1 MKIFTE
7 KGLREYIAKERYQE
21 DLNRRVDMKLDELTA
36 QLHELRWKVEA
47 LEHEVRAP
55 RTPVADNAIK
65 MEASDNG

>member
-21 DLNRRVDMKLDELTA
+21 DLNRRFDMKLDELTA

-47 LEHEVRAP
+47 LESTVR
-55 RTPVADNAIK
+55 RPVADNAIK